1 MGLEEATPP
10 RAAFD
15 RSLHKLDR
23 RTSTMIQTP
32 TTERVIGRSAGSNTS
47 TPTSTSKFNFKPAD
61 KLSKPT
67 VRLLDTVDLEMLG

>member
-1 MGLEEATPP
+1 MGLDEATPP
-10 RAAFD
+10 RAALD

-32 TTERVIGRSAGSNTS
+32 TTERVIGRSGSNTS